1 MTSSDYKLLK
11 GKWKSPKI
19 FLNSSTSIK
28 TGGFSVVVKISG
40 IGLGSDLRLGLALGL
55 GIGLRLGLPA
65 GGGRGAS

>member
-1 MTSSDYKLLK
+1 MTSDYKLLK

-28 TGGFSVVVKISG
+28 IGGFTVVVKVSG
-40 IGLGSDLRLGLALGL
+40 VRLGLGLILGL
-55 GIGLRLGLPA
+55 GLLG